1 MELTYLSHPNKRLT
15 DHIEH
20 IVAFDT
26 DELFQTAA
34 KFHDL
39 GKVCDKF
46 QHYIKKET
54 NNSEPHSAVSAIAFL
69 INRYDEF
76 DLKSKFFIF
85 NAIRSH
91 HGLLASKKYLIN
103 MLLDD
108 NSKELELCKKQLK
121 EILSKCDV
129 CSYFKIDSDDMDIV
143 FEFGFEIENLCFD
156 MDDYVTQ
163 KLLYSKLIFAD
174 KYEAITSSTFISSN
188 FNYSLTSLY
197 AYKKEQL
204 CFDFERTKIAQTISE
219 NYQKNPNNHLYTLT
233 APTGIGKTLISL
245 ELALKIANKR
255 GKDRIIYTI
264 PFTSII
270 DQTVAIFER
279 IFPNQIIKHHHK
291 VDFKEDD
298 KSNCDYD
305 RIKYLI
311 ESWSHSF
318 IVSTF
323 YQLFFAI
330 FSNKNSD
337 NVKLQSLCNSVIV
350 LDEVQAIP
358 FELWKVLQ
366 ILFDILAKKLN
377 AVFILMSATMPII
390 TNNAIELA
398 PKEQLFQKKNRY
410 RIDYLKLEAENED
423 ARLQMVS
430 QKIFKMVKNGDGS
443 SSILCVVNTIKN
455 SKRLYHLLANMLNKK
470 IIYVLNSYMLP
481 KDREA
486 TIEALREP
494 NSNRVKGK
502 ILISTQVIE
511 AGIDLD
517 FDIGLRELSP
527 LSSIIQTAGRVNREG
542 KREQAEVFVFDTLG
556 FEIYDSVLINATKHY
571 LKETLESKGVIEEA
585 NILTYVENFFKTL
598 DIRLSDR
605 KKILKAIENFDFN
618 EISKATREIFKTES
632 DYTVSIVLGI
642 DLKDEELKYFKKSQ
656 TLNRWELKNY
666 KEQRFKAFTSS
677 IINIKRK
684 DLEILG
690 MNVRKSDIF
699 GLYYIDYLDG
709 IYDSKTG
716 FLIAQ
721 EYESLSVFN

>member
-1 MELTYLSHPNKRLT
+1 MELAYLSHPNKRLV
-15 DHIEH
+15 DHIER

-26 DELFQTAA
+26 DELFQTSA

-46 QHYIKKET
+46 QRYIKKEIT
-54 NNSEPHSAVSAIAFL
+54 SSDPHSAVSAIVFL
-69 INRYDEF
+69 INRYNEF
-76 DLKSKFFIF
+76 DLKSKLFIF

-91 HGLLASKKYLIN
+91 HGSLASKKYLRD

-108 NSKELELCKKQLK
+108 DSRELRLCQEQLK
-121 EILSKCDV
+121 EILNKRDV
-129 CSYFKIDSDDMDIV
+129 CNYFEIDSDDMDIIE
-143 FEFGFEIENLCFD
+143 EFGFEIEDLCFD
-156 MDDYVTQ
+156 MDDYITQ

-174 KYEAITSSTFISSN
+174 KYEAITSHTFTPKD
-188 FNYSLTSLY
+188 FNYPLTSLHT
-197 AYKKEQL
+197 YKKEQL
-204 CFDFERTKIAQTISE
+204 RFDRERTEIVQTILE
-219 NYQKNPNNHLYTLT
+219 NYQKNPNSHLYTLT

-245 ELALKIANKR
+245 ELALRIAEKK
-255 GKDRIIYTI
+255 GKNRVIYTI

-270 DQTVAIFER
+270 DQTATIFDR
-279 IFPNQIIKHHHK
+279 IFPNQITKHHHK
-291 VDFKEDD
+291 VDFKEDGE
-298 KSNCDYD
+298 NHYDYD
-305 RIKYLI
+305 RIKYLV

-330 FSNKNSD
+330 FSENNSD
-337 NVKLQSLCNSVIV
+337 NVKLQSLRNSVIV

-366 ILFDILAKKLN
+366 PLFDTLAKKLD
-377 AVFILMSATMPII
+377 AVFILMSATMPIV
-390 TNNAIELA
+390 TNTAKELA

-410 RIDYLKLEAENED
+410 RIGYLRLEVENED
-423 ARLQMVS
+423 ERLQMLS
-430 QKIFKMVKNGDGS
+430 QQILKMAKSGDGS

-455 SKRLYHLLANMLNKK
+455 SKRLYHLLANVLDKETL
-470 IIYVLNSYMLP
+470 YVLNSYMLP

-511 AGIDLD
+511 AGVDLD

-527 LSSIIQTAGRVNREG
+527 LSSIVQTAGRVNREG
-542 KREQAEVFVFDTLG
+542 KREQAEVLVFDTLG
-556 FEIYDSVLINATKHY
+556 FQIYDSVLMNATEHY
-571 LKETLESKGVIEEA
+571 LKETLERKESIEEA

-605 KKILKAIENFDFN
+605 KEILKAIESFDFHK
-618 EISKATREIFKTES
+618 IGQAVREIFRTES
-632 DYTVSIVLGI
+632 DYTDSIALGI
-642 DLKDEELKYFKKSQ
+642 DLKDEESKYFEKSQ
-656 TLNRWELKNY
+656 TLNQWELKSY
-666 KEQRFKAFTSS
+666 KEQRFKAFASS
-677 IINIKRK
+677 VINIKRK
-684 DLEILG
+684 DLEMLG
-690 MNVRKSDIF
+690 MNVQKSDIF
-699 GLYYIDYLDG
+699 GLYYVDYLDG

-716 FLIAQ
+716 FLIAEEQ
-721 EYESLSVFN
+721 DSLLAFD